1 MKKIIVSDMMCIH
14 CEKRIKEALERQNI
28 KCEIILEKKEVNVES
43 SSVEKAKEIIS
54 SLHYKVD

>member
-28 KCEIILEKKEVNVES
+28 KCEIRTMNVEQNGAQIVS
-43 SSVEKAKEIIS
+43 NE
-54 SLHYKVD
+54 D